1 MDDTEAL
8 HAYRRQTHHALAL
21 MTDALHAITDDK
33 PEIAHEFVDRA
44 ISHLMSARCTHD
56 DVIASYAD

>member
-1 MDDTEAL
+1 MHHDEAL

-21 MTDALHAITDDK
+21 MMDALHAITNDK
-33 PEIAHEFVDRA
+33 PAIAHEFVDRA
-44 ISHLMSARCTHD
+44 ISHLMSARATHD